1 MKTLVLKGEVLEH
14 SGIFLATVENLP
26 LSSRGDTWDEAED
39 RLVKEVKNWVQSC
52 EEEGTLET
60 SMATAG
66 YPDVDDE
73 TEILL
78 VFSDEEE

>member
-14 SGIFLATVENLP
+14 SGVFLATVENLP

-39 RLVKEVKNWVQSC
+39 RLVQEIKQWVQSC
-52 EEEGTLET
+52 EEEGTLEK
-60 SMATAG
+60 SLATAG
-66 YPDVDDE
+66 YPGIEDE